1 VPTFLR
7 EELKSAP
14 EWVEIEDF
22 ESFTLDYT
30 DETGGVRELW
40 PQAEREMIVV
50 ISGEVTVETEH
61 GRVTLK
67 RRDWM
72 DIPESGARVTAQKT
86 VTTTYSVELMRIAG
100 HWKDVNVV
108 AIFQFRPE
116 RPLEF
121 HYHDFVEYWFIFR
134 GHFTTQY
141 DDEEFEMAPPMML
154 ATPPNHEH
162 GIALPAETVEGVGFS
177 TTVVG
182 KMRAGHLHRDEH
194 GAPEPTF

>member
-1 VPTFLR
+1 MPVFLR

-30 DETGGVRELW
+30 DPDGGVRTIH
-40 PQAEREMIVV
+40 PTHEREMIVV
-50 ISGEVTVETEH
+50 ISGEVTAETEH

-67 RRDWM
+67 RRDWI
-72 DIPESGARVTAQKT
+72 DIPETGIKISSART
-86 VTTTYSVELMRIAG
+86 VTTTYSVELMRVAG

-108 AIFQFRPE
+108 AIFQFRPD

-134 GHFTTQY
+134 GHFVAQY
-141 DDEEFEMAPPMML
+141 DDGEFPMAPPMML

-162 GIALPAETVEGVGFS
+162 GIAFPPETVEGVGFS

-182 KMRAGHLHRDEH
+182 KKRPGHLHRDEH